1 MAEVPISLQTLETIA
16 TNVSNDLL
24 EKWAI
29 EGRFTEEDQVKYA
42 QFAVDDA
49 IFVINKFM
57 EQFNTAIVETK
68 NV

>member
-29 EGRFTEEDQVKYA
+29 EERFTEKDQIKYG
-42 QFAVDDA
+42 QYAVDDA

>member
-1 MAEVPISLQTLETIA
+1 MAEVPVSLQTLETIA

-29 EGRFTEEDQVKYA
+29 EGRFSEKDQVKYA

-57 EQFNTAIVETK
+57 EQFNSAIVQTN